1 MTPVPEEWRSQVV
14 EGEQR
19 DWRGQP
25 QDFWSGAPRRQA
37 TDSREVDVD
46 IAEITQKVRQIV
58 AKVTS
63 IPAET
68 IGADANLREELGLD
82 SLSLLEVGVNV
93 DYEFKLNLPDLDQR
107 MAGITTVASA
117 VTLVEELLRERAAA
131 AVPA

>member
-1 MTPVPEEWRSQVV
+1 MDR
-14 EGEQR
+14 
-19 DWRGQP
+19 
-25 QDFWSGAPRRQA
+25 
-37 TDSREVDVD
+37 
-46 IAEITQKVRQIV
+46 AEITQRVRQIV

-68 IGADANLREELGLD
+68 IGPDANLREELGLD

-107 MAGITTVASA
+107 MAGITTVSSA

>member
-1 MTPVPEEWRSQVV
+1 M
-14 EGEQR
+14 EGEPLDLWEQR
-19 DWRGQP
+19 KE
-25 QDFWSGAPRRQA
+25 FWSGVTHRQA
-37 TDSREVDVD
+37 TDSKEVDVD
-46 IAEITQKVRQIV
+46 RAEITQKVRQIV

-117 VTLVEELLRERAAA
+117 VTRVEELLRERAAA